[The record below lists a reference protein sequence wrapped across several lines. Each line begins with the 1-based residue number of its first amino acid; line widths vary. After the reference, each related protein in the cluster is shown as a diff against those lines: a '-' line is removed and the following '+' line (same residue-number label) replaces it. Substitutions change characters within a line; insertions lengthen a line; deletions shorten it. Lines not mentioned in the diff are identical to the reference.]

1 MEAEGPRRRPLGRL
15 ITPRTLAI
23 AAAIVLAV
31 VGAVVLLGGD
41 DDGGGEETIKGPA
54 GDEFTLL
61 KPDGWEEVSE
71 DELALIPGK
80 PLAVL
85 RRDDEQGLVTVT
97 APTETGSN
105 IEAAAEELDK
115 RLSEELPDFRKV
127 GARIVEVKAG
137 RALLYSYVR
146 TKKATAHTIVVVPGP
161 ERTYTVNAVVP
172 AGAEDAARDVGE
184 ILNSFDI

>member
-1 MEAEGPRRRPLGRL
+1 M

-23 AAAIVLAV
+23 AATIALVA

-41 DDGGGEETIKGPA
+41 DDGGGETIQGPA

-71 DELALIPGK
+71 DELALIAGK

-85 RRDDEQGLVTVT
+85 RRPDEQGLVTVT

-105 IEAAAEELDK
+105 IEAAADELDK

-127 GARIVEVKAG
+127 GARIVEVEAG

-146 TKKATAHTIVVVPGP
+146 TKKATAHTILVVPGP

>member
-1 MEAEGPRRRPLGRL
+1 MTR
-15 ITPRTLAI
+15 PRTLVVAAVI
-23 AAAIVLAV
+23 ALLAV
-31 VGAVVLLGGD
+31 GAILLLAGD
-41 DDGGGEETIKGPA
+41 DDGGRDETIKGPP

-61 KPDGWEEVSE
+61 KPDGWEEVAG

-80 PLAVL
+80 PLAVI

-97 APTETGSN
+97 APTETGSDV
-105 IEAAAEELDK
+105 EAAAEALDK
-115 RLSEELPDFRKV
+115 RLSKELPDFRKV

-146 TKKATAHTIVVVPGP
+146 TKKATAHTILVVPGP

-172 AGAEDAARDVGE
+172 AGAEDAARDVGQ

>member
-1 MEAEGPRRRPLGRL
+1 MAGPKAVR
-15 ITPRTLAI
+15 IVAI
-23 AAAIVLAV
+23 AVVIALVV
-31 VGAVVLLGGD
+31 VGAIALFGGDGGD
-41 DDGGGEETIKGPA
+41 DGQETIKGPA
-54 GDEFTLL
+54 GDEFTLF
-61 KPDGWEEVSE
+61 KPDGWQEVSG

-85 RRDDEQGLVTVT
+85 RRDEGQGLVTVT
-97 APTETGSN
+97 APTEAGSN
-105 IEAAAEELDK
+105 IEDAAAELDK
-115 RLSEELPDFRKV
+115 RLSKALPDFRKV

-146 TKKATAHTIVVVPGP
+146 TKKATAHTLLVVPGP
-161 ERTYTVNAVVP
+161 ERTYTVNAVIP